1 MNNQGPYRETTMTTS
16 EYKDPLSRLQKFI
29 IAMVVTLVAVA
40 GLSIR
45 SCSKNQFTVQQ
56 RLANAEEANRKMIQR
71 AYGRATDA
79 TYCNYGGPND
89 PCNKAFDDHGIVC
102 TSIWPW
108 SGGHRIFCCDSD
120 RAASNGGCYQVR

>member
-1 MNNQGPYRETTMTTS
+1 MTTS
-16 EYKDPLSRLQKFI
+16 SYKDPLSRLQKFI

-45 SCSKNQFTVQQ
+45 SCSKNQLTVQQ
-56 RLANAEEANRKMIQR
+56 RLANAEQANRKMVQR
-71 AYGRATDA
+71 VYGRATDA
-79 TYCNYGGPND
+79 TYCNYGAKND
-89 PCNKAFDDHGIVC
+89 PCNYAFNNADVVC